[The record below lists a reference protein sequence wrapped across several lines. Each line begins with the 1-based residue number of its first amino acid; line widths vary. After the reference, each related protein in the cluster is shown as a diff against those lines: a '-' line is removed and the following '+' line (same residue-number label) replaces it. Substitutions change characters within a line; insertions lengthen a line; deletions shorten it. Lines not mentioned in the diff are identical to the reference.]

1 MPRSAYPRQPA
12 IRHPSQ
18 KAKYVLTLA
27 RQPASTRFLQASV
40 VLGVMLAGVSAPS
53 AAQNPAPSAMP
64 QASADTRVY
73 DIPAGPLS
81 AVLTRYASEAGVFL
95 VGASE
100 LAAGKQSPGV
110 RGRHSVSG
118 GLSAILAGTGL
129 RAESSAPGRYVLR
142 EAGAVSELAPVTV
155 TGTAFQE
162 SATGPVQGF
171 VATRS
176 AVGTKTDTPILETPQ
191 SVSVVGR
198 DALETQGTLNVA
210 NGLRYTAGMG
220 AAAYSNGDG
229 NAYDTFTMRGF
240 VVSNGGLLLDGMR
253 LHYNVL
259 DAPVEVY
266 GLERVEVLRGPAS
279 MLYGQSGP
287 SGVVNLVSKRPST
300 EARHEIE
307 VTGGTND
314 RRQVA
319 TDHTGAL
326 NDTSTL
332 SYRLTGLFRESGTF
346 VDNGRDDRSFLAPS
360 LTWQPSAA
368 TSLTVLASYQKSKGT
383 YYMGLPYSGTVRSN
397 PLGEPSRD
405 TNLGD
410 PRHDYWNSTS
420 KSIGYVLDHAFNE
433 SVKLRQSVRYG
444 ESALRYGY
452 LFHAAGGGDLP
463 GNRVVARQSVRRLD
477 DTSQLGADTNLST
490 RWQGLG
496 GEHTTLLGFD
506 YGRSHSDTFNYRG
519 SAPATDL
526 FSPVSGVPGVPSVMA
541 LRNSDKV
548 RFEQLG
554 VYAQQQSKFLD
565 RWVVTL
571 SGRQDWAENRAL
583 SRVSGLRQKQ
593 RDNAFTGRVGLT
605 YLAPRGIAP
614 YVSYATSFEPVGG
627 VTYDGTPFKPT
638 KGEQVEAGI
647 KWQPPGSETLVTLA
661 AYHLTQQNL
670 PTLHPDQVAFPNGR
684 VQTGE
689 VTSKGVEL
697 EAATH
702 LTRSLRLRGA
712 LTFNHSEITESNV
725 PGEVGRRQPDTP
737 ARMASLWV
745 DYRLPDAWV
754 PGLLAGGGVRY
765 VAGTHDGPNL
775 VKTDGYTVYDAML
788 GYQVQNWKFTLNLMN
803 VFDKR
808 YLSSCY
814 AFACYYGQPRMAML
828 TANYAW

>member
-1 MPRSAYPRQPA
+1 MPRSAYPLQPT
-12 IRHPSQ
+12 IRRSPQNS
-18 KAKYVLTLA
+18 KYVLT
-27 RQPASTRFLQASV
+27 PAQHCAGTRLLQASV
-40 VLGVMLAGVSAPS
+40 LLGAMFAAVPALS
-53 AAQNPAPSAMP
+53 AAQNPPPAAMP

-73 DIPAGPLS
+73 EIPAGPLS
-81 AVLTRYASEAGVFL
+81 VVLTRYASEAGVFL

-110 RGRHSVSG
+110 RGRHSVAG
-118 GLSAILAGTGL
+118 GLAAILAGTGL

-198 DALETQGTLNVA
+198 DALEAQGTLNVA
-210 NGLRYTAGMG
+210 NGLRYTAGLG

-300 EARHEIE
+300 DARHEIE
-307 VTGGTND
+307 VTGGSNN

-326 NDTSTL
+326 NETGTL
-332 SYRLTGLFRESGTF
+332 SYRLTGLFRESDTF
-346 VDNGRDDRSFLAPS
+346 VGHNRDDRTFFAPS
-360 LTWQPSAA
+360 LTWRPSAA
-368 TSLTVLASYQKSKGT
+368 TSVTLLASYQKSESS
-383 YYMGLPYSGTVRSN
+383 YYSGLPYSGTVRPN
-397 PLGEPSRD
+397 PLGEPARD

-410 PRHDYWNSTS
+410 PDYNYWNSTS
-420 KSIGYVLDHAFNE
+420 KSIGYALEHAFNDA
-433 SVKLRQSVRYG
+433 VTLRQSMRYG
-444 ESALRYGY
+444 ESKLRYGY
-452 LFHAAGGGDLP
+452 LFHATTAGDLP
-463 GNRVVARQSVRRLD
+463 GNRVVARQGIRRLD
-477 DTSQLGADTNLST
+477 DTSQLGVDTNLSG
-490 RWQGLG
+490 RWRALG
-496 GEHTTLLGFD
+496 GEHTTLVGLD
-506 YGRSHSDTFNYRG
+506 YGRSHSDTQNYRG
-519 SAPATDL
+519 NAPATDL
-526 FSPVSGVPGVPSVMA
+526 FAPVRDIPGVPPTMA

-548 RFEQLG
+548 RFEQVGLY
-554 VYAQQQSKFLD
+554 VQQQSKFLD
-565 RWVVTL
+565 QWVVTL

-583 SRVSGLRQKQ
+583 SRVTGLRQTQ
-593 RDNAFTGRVGLT
+593 RDDAFTGRVGLT
-605 YLAPRGIAP
+605 YLAPHGIAP
-614 YVSYATSFEPVGG
+614 YVSYATSFEPMGG
-627 VTYDGTPFKPT
+627 TTYDGSPYKPT

-670 PTLHPDQVAFPNGR
+670 PTLHPDQATYPNGR
-684 VQTGE
+684 IQTGE

-702 LTRSLRLRGA
+702 LTPSLRMRGA
-712 LTFNHSEITESNV
+712 LTFNHSEITKSNI
-725 PGEVGRRQPDTP
+725 PGETGRRQPDTP

-745 DYRLPDAWV
+745 DYRLPDAWL
-754 PGLLAGGGVRY
+754 PGLVAGGGVRY
-765 VAGTHDGPNL
+765 VAGTYDGPNA

-788 GYQVQNWKFTLNLMN
+788 GYRVQNWKFTLNVMN

-814 AFACYYGQPRMAML
+814 AFACYYGQPRTAML